1 VREQFHGQLRHLG
14 NQLAGMSEIAA
25 RQMRLATKSLLDS
38 DLGVAEQVLAEDA
51 TLDADRDRCEQ
62 DAQKLLALQAP
73 VAGDLRTVIAA
84 LHCAQRIE
92 RMGDLARH
100 VAEASR
106 RNHPEPVV
114 PAPLVGSFAELGR
127 LDVDMADAL
136 RPVILDADGTA
147 FERMVAMDERV
158 DTINHRLMTDVTDTR
173 WRHGVAAAVNIALLA
188 RFYER
193 FADQAVS
200 VARQLDFALTGTLPR

>member
-1 VREQFHGQLRHLG
+1 MREQFQGQLRDLG
-14 NQLAGMSEIAA
+14 DQLAEMSDTAA
-25 RQMRLATKSLLDS
+25 RQMRLATKSLLENN
-38 DLGVAEQVLAEDA
+38 LGAGKQALAEDA
-51 TLDADRDRCEQ
+51 AQDADRDRCER

-84 LHCAQRIE
+84 VHCAERIE

-100 VAEASR
+100 IAEASLR
-106 RNHPEPVV
+106 HHPELVV
-114 PAPLVGSFAELGR
+114 PTPLIESFAELGR

-136 RPVILDADGTA
+136 RHVIVDAEGSA
-147 FERMVAMDERV
+147 FERLVAMDTRV
-158 DTINHRLMTDVTDTR
+158 DAVHGQLMMSITDTG
-173 WRHGVAAAVNIALLA
+173 WPHGVALLA

-200 VARQLDFALTGTLPR
+200 VARQLHFALTGTWPH